1 VTKTT
6 GAENPLVSPSS
17 TTTATTAESI
27 GTGTGSAETETET
40 GIEGERE
47 GERQRGAG
55 PQVPLLTCDVWE
67 HAYYLDYQN
76 LRPAYVESFLDKL
89 VNWAA
94 VEARLP

>member
-17 TTTATTAESI
+17 TTTATAAESI
-27 GTGTGSAETETET
+27 GTGTGTGSAERET
-40 GIEGERE
+40 GTEGERE
-47 GERQRGAG
+47 GERQSGAG
-55 PQVPLLTCDVWE
+55 QVPLLTCDVWE